1 MFCTRRRPR
10 GSSPIR
16 STKWNGGKPKPRRAR
31 CCARPNK
38 WRMDSM
44 ANEVIDLRSDTV
56 TRPSEGMRKAMYDA
70 EVGDDVFGDDPTV
83 IRLQAAA
90 AERLSFADALFCPS
104 ATQANLVALMSHCQR
119 GEEVIL
125 GSHSHSYAYEAGGAA
140 VAGSIHSH
148 VIENAPDG
156 TLPLAAIEAAINPDD
171 VHFPATRLLALEN
184 TYSGRVLALEYCV
197 QALEIAQRRGLS
209 THLDGS
215 RLFNAATALQ
225 VPPAQVCKGFDS
237 TTICLSKGLGAPIGA
252 LLLGTKEF
260 VTRARRVRKMLGGGM
275 RQVGVLAAAG
285 LYALANNVGRL
296 REDHANADRL
306 ARGLAEIRDVRVNGP
321 FTNMIFIEFN
331 PQYTAPLTEHLKAQ
345 GVLAL
350 PRNPMRLVT
359 HLDVGSAAID
369 RAVAAFKQFF
379 AGK

>member
-1 MFCTRRRPR
+1 MRRLPLE
-10 GSSPIR
+10 SLPIR
-16 STKWNGGKPKPRRAR
+16 STRWSGARRKPRRAR
-31 CCARPNK
+31 CCARPK
-38 WRMDSM
+38 RWRMDSM
-44 ANEVIDLRSDTV
+44 SSDLVDLRGDTV
-56 TRPSEGMRKAMYDA
+56 TRRSEGMRKAMYTA

-83 IRLQAAA
+83 IRLQGVA
-90 AERLSFADALFCPS
+90 AERLGFADALFCPS
-104 ATQANLVALMSHCQR
+104 ATQANLVALMTHCQR
-119 GEEVIL
+119 GEEAIL

-148 VIENAPDG
+148 VLENAEDG

-252 LLLGTKEF
+252 LLLGSREF
-260 VTRARRVRKMLGGGM
+260 VTRARRARKMLGGGL

-306 ARGLAEIRDVRVNGP
+306 ARGLAGIRDLRVKGP
-321 FTNMIFIEFN
+321 FTNMLFLEFSKEL
-331 PQYTAPLTEHLKAQ
+331 TTPLAEYL
-345 GVLAL
+345 
-350 PRNPMRLVT
+350 
-359 HLDVGSAAID
+359 
-369 RAVAAFKQFF
+369 
-379 AGK
+379 